1 MSKLNDKQNEAKK
14 ELRCDPKQL
23 VFLNRCLEKGED
35 GIAEWNQWRKENPA
49 QEIWLQ
55 GAELSY
61 VHLEGANLLNAHLE
75 EADLWGT
82 LLEGANLGG
91 VHLEGARLMEAH
103 LEGANLSHTH
113 LERTKLWGTYLERAK
128 LFHTHLE
135 GAQLIGGAHLEGANV
150 VEAHLEGA
158 NLSGAHLEGAGF
170 GRSHLEGADF
180 RVCSVDGLTL
190 FIKCCVNYKTDF
202 RGVGL
207 DSCRID
213 EPTKYLLEYNRR
225 RMNCED
231 WYKEHPRLAW
241 PVKAF
246 FWMSDYGNST
256 WRIIKTFFFIA
267 ICFAIAYYI
276 WGAVDYYLL
285 GITDHPG
292 IVANLFI
299 DKQRP
304 IICWLVLLRSIYFS
318 IVTMTTLGFG
328 DMYAN
333 AHNYWFAAAC
343 GHLLLGL
350 QVLLG
355 YCLLG
360 ALITRFAVLFK
371 SGVIPGEFQ
380 EKQKEA

>member
-1 MSKLNDKQNEAKK
+1 MNESENKQGQPKK
-14 ELRCDPKQL
+14 QPRCDPTQL
-23 VFLNRCLEKGED
+23 ALLLKCSQKTDFAD
-35 GIAEWNQWRKENPA
+35 WNKRRKENPKE
-49 QEIWLQ
+49 EIRLK
-55 GAELSY
+55 GAPLKKAVLIGAHLEKARLY
-61 VHLEGANLLNAHLE
+61 KAHLEGAQLIRAHLE
-75 EADLWGT
+75 EADL
-82 LLEGANLGG
+82 ND
-91 VHLEGARLMEAH
+91 AH
-103 LEGANLSHTH
+103 LEGAHLHDAH
-113 LERTKLWGTYLERAK
+113 LERTWLKGAHLERVD
-128 LFHTHLE
+128 LRR
-135 GAQLIGGAHLEGANV
+135 AHLEGA
-150 VEAHLEGA
+150 ELHGTY
-158 NLSGAHLEGAGF
+158 
-170 GRSHLEGADF
+170 LEGADLTAA
-180 RVCSVDGLTL
+180 VVDGKTI
-190 FIKCCVNYKTDF
+190 FWQCHVDRKTDF
-202 RGVGL
+202 RGVGI

-213 EPTKYLLEYNRR
+213 ETTKYLLEYNRR

-231 WYKEHPRLAW
+231 WYKQHPRLAW
-241 PVKAF
+241 SVKVF
-246 FWMSDYGNST
+246 FWISDYGNST

-267 ICFAIAYYI
+267 ICFAIVYYI

-299 DKQRP
+299 DQQRP
-304 IICWLVLLRSIYFS
+304 VICWLVLLRSIYFS

>member
-1 MSKLNDKQNEAKK
+1 MSKSNDKQNQTSE

-23 VFLNRCLEKGED
+23 ELLRKCSAKKD
-35 GIAEWNQWRKENPA
+35 MSEWNKWRKENPKE
-49 QEIWLQ
+49 EIWLQ
-55 GAELSY
+55 GADLDDTY
-61 VHLEGANLLNAHLE
+61 LEGAELAGGHLERAILFDAHLERAQLSCAHLE
-75 EADLWGT
+75 EAALSCT
-82 LLEGANLGG
+82 NLEGAHLGHAHLQG
-91 VHLEGARLMEAH
+91 AFLEGARL
-103 LEGANLSHTH
+103 EGAD
-113 LERTKLWGTYLERAK
+113 LWC
-128 LFHTHLE
+128 
-135 GAQLIGGAHLEGANV
+135 
-150 VEAHLEGA
+150 
-158 NLSGAHLEGAGF
+158 
-170 GRSHLEGADF
+170 SHLEGADF
-180 RVCSVDGLTL
+180 SRACLHGADFTASIVDGSTL
-190 FIKCCVNYKTDF
+190 FWECSLDRKTDF
-202 RGVGL
+202 RMVGL

-213 EPTKYLLEYNRR
+213 DRTKYLLHYNRR
-225 RMNCED
+225 RMNCEN
-231 WYKEHPRLAW
+231 WYKDHPRLAW

-246 FWMSDYGNST
+246 FWISDYGQST

-267 ICFAIAYYI
+267 ICFAIVYYI

-299 DKQRP
+299 DQQRP
-304 IICWLVLLRSIYFS
+304 VICWLVLLRSIYFS

-360 ALITRFAVLFK
+360 ALITRFAVLFR
-371 SGVIPGEFQ
+371 SGVIPCEFQ